1 MAYYIILF
9 VITAILAWLN
19 TGNTKV
25 SKPLFFTFCLCI
37 GLFVGLSDMLG
48 GYDRSIVKFSKTC
61 MKT

>member
-25 SKPLFFTFCLCI
+25 SKPFFLYILPMYRLVCWLVRYVRRI
-37 GLFVGLSDMLG
+37 
-48 GYDRSIVKFSKTC
+48 
-61 MKT
+61 